1 MASMS
6 VGTVRVSMRPKIR
19 TRGIRRFFLLLLLP
33 PAHLVR
39 DMSTSGKKL
48 TFSFSFLFTGIDLLI
63 S

>member
-19 TRGIRRFFLLLLLP
+19 TRGIRRFFLLLP
-33 PAHLVR
+33 PPHLVR
-39 DMSTSGKKL
+39 DVSTSGKKL
-48 TFSFSFLFTGIDLLI
+48 TFSFFSLFTGIDLLI